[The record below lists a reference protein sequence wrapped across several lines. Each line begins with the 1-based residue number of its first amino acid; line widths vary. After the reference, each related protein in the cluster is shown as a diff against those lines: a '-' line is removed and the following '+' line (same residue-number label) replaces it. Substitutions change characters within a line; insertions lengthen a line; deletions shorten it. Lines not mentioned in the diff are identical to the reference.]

1 MTEKVKKNLDHTEE
15 VSKEFAATIREWL
28 TDDELIEVIRRN
40 SKEDI
45 NGTGCSFCHTHDFC
59 DPNQL
64 MFEIIDGHLAKDY
77 EQKVIEQGGLPDDQA
92 EYTALFEA
100 WNKETNQK
108 IQSPETTPL
117 MTLWNEA
124 WTLAKLNK
132 FYRGCEQYGQKNRT
146 GINGNDQKIS

>member
-1 MTEKVKKNLDHTEE
+1 MTEEVKKILDHTEE

-28 TDDELIEVIRRN
+28 TDDELAEVIRRN
-40 SKEDI
+40 AKEDI

-64 MFEIIDGHLAKDY
+64 MFEIIDKHLAKDY

-117 MTLWNEA
+117 MTLWIEA

-132 FYRGCEQYGQKNRT
+132 FYRGGE
-146 GINGNDQKIS
+146 

>member
-1 MTEKVKKNLDHTEE
+1 MTEEVKKILDHTEE

-28 TDDELIEVIRRN
+28 TDDELTEVIRRN
-40 SKEDI
+40 SKVGFYGI
-45 NGTGCSFCHTHDFC
+45 CHTHDFC

-64 MFEIIDGHLAKDY
+64 MYEIIDKYLAKDY
-77 EQKVIEQGGLPDDQA
+77 EQKVIEQGGLSDDQA
-92 EYTALFEA
+92 EYTALFVA

-108 IQSPETTPL
+108 IQSAETTPL

-132 FYRGCEQYGQKNRT
+132 FYRDGE
-146 GINGNDQKIS
+146 